1 MGAGSPRWLI
11 LEKALDQVPG
21 KGSDPAWDVVVV
33 LILLHPLVLLNFLKR
48 KLAN

>member
-1 MGAGSPRWLI
+1 

-21 KGSDPAWDVVVV
+21 KGSDPAGDVVVA
-33 LILLHPLVLLNFLKR
+33 IFLLDPLDLDLLKR